1 MQGKCSQDAQLLM
14 DFKLDSHVPD
24 NQGKPGTETLV
35 SLGKCM
41 STLVNLCGDITEI
54 FFHTITTKHMVQCP
68 LCGMNLII
76 SPKQNCK
83 TTRQALKSLLEHHQQ
98 ELYHGQEL
106 WYPYFLSEQ
115 QQSLLS

>member
-1 MQGKCSQDAQLLM
+1 M

-54 FFHTITTKHMVQCP
+54 FSIP
-68 LCGMNLII
+68 
-76 SPKQNCK
+76 S
-83 TTRQALKSLLEHHQQ
+83 
-98 ELYHGQEL
+98 
-106 WYPYFLSEQ
+106 
-115 QQSLLS
+115 QQSIWYNVPYVE